1 MHLSFLPDQKLI
13 KSYTVNRLK
22 IIYIIAIIIYQLIR
36 LMYSFSMLELQSF
49 MDYTQKV
56 TSSMLWI
63 LLRIKKLNVHSILIN
78 ATFTDI
84 QQNIIYQRQLSSHKQ
99 PITAK
104 RVKQN
109 ERRRFVALPI
119 DFYS

>member
-36 LMYSFSMLELQSF
+36 LMYSFSMLELHSF
-49 MDYTQKV
+49 MDFTQKV

-84 QQNIIYQRQLSSHKQ
+84 QQNIIDQRQLVIFS
-99 PITAK
+99 
-104 RVKQN
+104 
-109 ERRRFVALPI
+109 
-119 DFYS
+119 